1 MGCYHLSEEHSPT
14 VIDSNKTMTQGIPAV
29 LPATSLK
36 TIGSTGENPPK
47 SPNLNPIK
55 MLCLILTKCLL
66 TQQFVH
72 YVSPVS
78 SHSSSLSSSS
88 RDILLM
94 GLWKRPPAVLTRADH
109 TPQSSPVNTFTT
121 HPIGQLLGTTVSSA
135 TRSTI
140 CTFHLDLTHFGLL
153 WRVGKYSHNYLF

>member
-1 MGCYHLSEEHSPT
+1 MGCYHLSKEHSPT

-29 LPATSLK
+29 LPATSWK

-55 MLCLILTKCLL
+55 MLCLILTVSFNSTICPLC
-66 TQQFVH
+66 QFT
-72 YVSPVS
+72 VS

-88 RDILLM
+88 RVILLM
-94 GLWKRPPAVLTRADH
+94 GLWKRPPAVLTWADH

-121 HPIGQLLGTTVSSA
+121 HPIGHLLGTTVSSA

-153 WRVGKYSHNYLF
+153 